1 MQIMPRPRKPYT
13 HREKTRHGKYVW
25 YFRRGDGPRIR
36 LPGDYESREWL
47 AAYDDALGVA
57 AGQAPNPKAGKGTLG
72 WLIDRYMDSLAFSSL
87 ATGTQKARRSILT
100 RIKTA
105 SGHNDISTITRG
117 VIAKGRDA
125 RKDTPAAA
133 ANFVKT
139 MKAVFAWALDAELVP
154 ANPIADFKNP
164 APKTDG
170 HHTWT
175 IEEVLRFWEV
185 HPLGTRPRLAMDLML
200 FSGMRESDAI
210 LFGPQHVRN
219 GWGEYRSVKTNTQVV
234 FPILPALQS
243 SIDACQTG
251 DLIFLITG
259 HGGPFSSAASFGN
272 WFRKQ
277 CITAK
282 VPGRAHGLRKAGA
295 TFAAEN
301 GASDQ
306 QLMAMFGWTDARQ
319 AALYTRKASRATLAG
334 EAARML
340 GQGQKGNI
348 LSPHLISAPPHLKK

>member
-1 MQIMPRPRKPYT
+1 MRAMPRPRKPYVQ
-13 HREKTRHGKYVW
+13 RETNRHGTTVW

-36 LPGDYESREWL
+36 LPGAYEGAEWM
-47 AAYDDALGVA
+47 AAYEDALGIA
-57 AGQAPNPKAGKGTLG
+57 HGAPPPVKAGKGTLG

-87 ATGTQKARRSILT
+87 APGTQKARRSILG
-100 RIKTA
+100 RVKLK
-105 SGHNDISTITRG
+105 SGHNPIATVTRG

-139 MKAVFAWALDAELVP
+139 MKALFSWAVEADLV
-154 ANPIADFKNP
+154 AVNPIADLKNP

-170 HHTWT
+170 GHTWT
-175 IEEVLRFWEV
+175 MDEVQRFWAH
-185 HPLGTRPRLAMDLML
+185 HPLGTTPRLAMDIML
-200 FSGMRESDAI
+200 FTGMRASDAV

-219 GWGEYRSVKTNTQVV
+219 GWGTYRSKKTKTEAT
-234 FPILPALQS
+234 FPILPALQAS
-243 SIDACQTG
+243 LDASKTG
-251 DLIFLITG
+251 DLIFILTG
-259 HGGPFSSAASFGN
+259 HGQPFKSEASFGN

-277 CITAK
+277 CIAAE

-319 AALYTRKASRATLAG
+319 AALYTRRASRATLAG

-340 GQGQKGNI
+340 GQGQDGNI
-348 LSPHLISAPPHLKK
+348 LSPHQKSAAPHPK